1 MTIFR
6 DILVHPPQFS
16 LSSYRDG
23 STKAGNVALNALL
36 DSAKESLKA
45 ELESSNSKPKRSA
58 LPRTCMF
65 LALAAYI
72 TNPLTYTP
80 PYNGAREG
88 SIPITNRLQK
98 LGHPSTASASSF
110 KLIRFYISL
119 LRPDGLLKP
128 KVLQSRLTKA
138 SAVRIAWYVS
148 RAWEGCEDM
157 INGVRKLGD

>member
-1 MTIFR
+1 
-6 DILVHPPQFS
+6 
-16 LSSYRDG
+16 
-23 STKAGNVALNALL
+23 
-36 DSAKESLKA
+36 
-45 ELESSNSKPKRSA
+45 
-58 LPRTCMF
+58 MF

-98 LGHPSTASASSF
+98 LGHPSTASASAF

-128 KVLQSRLTKA
+128 KVLQNRLTKA

-157 INGVRKLGD
+157 INGVRKLGDCSKSDLQQARDDLVDVSPTLLSVSYFQPIFRVSLSNDPSPIR